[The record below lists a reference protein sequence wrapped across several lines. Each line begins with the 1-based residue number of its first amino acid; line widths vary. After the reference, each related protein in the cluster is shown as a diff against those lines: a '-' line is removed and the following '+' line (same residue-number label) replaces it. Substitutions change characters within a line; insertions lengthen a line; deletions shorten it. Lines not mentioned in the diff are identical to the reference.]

1 MIALWMLYLL
11 GTSVLLALSARAAED
26 AMRSAGGGTRWI
38 WLAALIASAFLPIAT
53 VATGG
58 RLTGVLLSLGAVEE
72 VVSPGALAGM
82 LSESTGSAPAS
93 PLWRNTLAIADGL
106 LLAMWV
112 LVSLIVAAA
121 YAMTWLR
128 LRRARQVCRPD
139 VIDGERVLLSRAWG
153 PAAVGVRRPV
163 VVIPEWLL
171 AESAEVRRLILLH
184 EREHVRAGDHAILA
198 LAPLIAIAMPW
209 NIVLWWQLRRLRLAV
224 EVDCDGRVLA
234 RGVEAGR
241 YGALLID
248 VAGRARGGMLA
259 PAMAASRSTL
269 ERRIV
274 AMTASSPRHRVLR
287 MFVSGAAA
295 VVCLAIACDAPS
307 PAELNQPRNGE
318 VSEISN
324 VLAGLS
330 GVRYELDGRPVGRSA
345 ILRLAPE
352 SIYSVEVMKRVES
365 GAAEVATGLVSVTSR
380 AWARSNGLPER
391 PASSSASAITDA
403 PLALPA
409 DAVFEL
415 DGRRVDRATALA
427 IAPAS
432 IDRVEVIK
440 RRIAGPDAKHALNLV
455 RITTKAST

>member
-1 MIALWMLYLL
+1 MIALWMLYVLC
-11 GTSVLLALSARAAED
+11 TSALLAMGARAAED
-26 AMRSAGGGTRWI
+26 ALRSAGRGARWI
-38 WLAALIASAFLPIAT
+38 WLAALIASALLPIAT
-53 VATGG
+53 VITGG
-58 RLTGVLLSLGAVEE
+58 PLAGGLLSYGAVEE
-72 VVSPGALAGM
+72 VVSPRAFAGV
-82 LSESTGSAPAS
+82 LSGSTGSGS
-93 PLWRNTLAIADGL
+93 TTVLWRNALAMADGWLLAIW
-106 LLAMWV
+106 M

-121 YAMTWLR
+121 YGMTWHR

-139 VIDGERVLLSRAWG
+139 VVNGERVLLSRTWG

-171 AESAEVRRLILLH
+171 GESAEVRRLILLH

-209 NIVLWWQLRRLRLAV
+209 NIVLWWQLRRLRLAI

-248 VAGRARGGMLA
+248 VAGRARGGMFV
-259 PAMAASRSTL
+259 PAMAATRSTL

-274 AMTASSPRHRVLR
+274 AMTAPSPRHRFIR
-287 MFVSGAAA
+287 TIVSAAA
-295 VVCLAIACDAPS
+295 GVVCLAIACDAPT
-307 PAELNQPRNGE
+307 PAELSRPQNGE
-318 VSEISN
+318 VFENSN
-324 VLAGLS
+324 VLVSHS
-330 GVRYELDGRPVGRSA
+330 GARYELDGEPASRSA
-345 ILRLAPE
+345 VLSLAPE
-352 SIYSVEVMKRVES
+352 SIHSVEVIKRVES
-365 GAAEVATGLVSVTSR
+365 GAAETATGLVSITTR
-380 AWARSNGLPER
+380 AWARARGLPER
-391 PASSSASAITDA
+391 KPSNASAYADA

-415 DGRRVDRATALA
+415 DGRRVDRAVALA

-440 RRIAGPDAKHALNLV
+440 RRIAGPGATHALNLV

>member
-1 MIALWMLYLL
+1 MIALWMLYVL
-11 GTSVLLALSARAAED
+11 GTSVLVAVAARAAED
-26 AMRSAGGGTRWI
+26 AVRSAGGGARWI
-38 WLAALIASAFLPIAT
+38 WLAALLASALLPIAT

-58 RLTGVLLSLGAVEE
+58 RLTGGLLSLGAVEE
-72 VVSPGALAGM
+72 VVLPGALVGM
-82 LSESTGSAPAS
+82 LSGSTGSAPHAQ
-93 PLWRNTLAIADGL
+93 LWRNTLAMADGL

-112 LVSLIVAAA
+112 LVSLIVGAA
-121 YAMTWLR
+121 YGMTWLR
-128 LRRARQVCRPD
+128 LGRARQVCRPE
-139 VIDGERVLLSRAWG
+139 VIEGERVLLSRGWG
-153 PAAVGVRRPV
+153 PAAVGVRHPV

-171 AESAEVRRLILLH
+171 GESAEVRRLILLH

-248 VAGRARGGMLA
+248 VAGRVRGGMLA

-274 AMTASSPRHRVLR
+274 AMTASSPRHRGIR
-287 MFVSGAAA
+287 TFVSGATG
-295 VVCLAIACDAPS
+295 VVCLVIACDAPS
-307 PAELNQPRNGE
+307 PAELNHPRNGE
-318 VSEISN
+318 ALEISN
-324 VLAGLS
+324 VSGLS
-330 GVRYELDGRPVGRSA
+330 GARYELDGRPVGWSA
-345 ILRLAPE
+345 IRGLAPE

-365 GAAEVATGLVSVTSR
+365 GAADVATSLVRVTSR
-380 AWARSNGLPER
+380 AWARANGLPQR
-391 PASSSASAITDA
+391 PARSSPSAITDA

-415 DGRRVDRATALA
+415 DGRRVDREALRA

-440 RRIAGPDAKHALNLV
+440 RRIAGPGATHALNLV
-455 RITTKAST
+455 RITTKAAT